1 MYTEALEEEQFMA
14 VNVVHTHSAR
24 AKLAGIGFS
33 VYLGPGLLG
42 AGWFWYHLK
51 ADGAD
56 EDSLVVV

>member
-1 MYTEALEEEQFMA
+1 MYTEALEVEQFMA
-14 VNVVHTHSAR
+14 VSVVHTHTAEQNWW
-24 AKLAGIGFS
+24 GFS

-51 ADGAD
+51 ADGIN